1 MQQDRDDGPAAGL
14 GHRLRRS
21 VESKAQNDA
30 NITTEGIDHFFVF
43 GGYEGFNNVFGTAEA
58 GEQAIGT
65 KVTKAADS
73 WTYSPVRYWVE
84 DKTYDFAAYSP
95 DLTDVATVAADAA
108 NKAISFT
115 NFVSDKDHQHDLIYA
130 HASNARQVQF
140 SFSHAL
146 SMIRFT
152 FKSAFGKNTTLHIK
166 DFKFYGMS
174 LQGNYSFQTDEMDWD
189 GHTNSAIESTA
200 FTNSDLEISGTEE
213 EATDDYLVIPQ
224 SVSAQAMTVSFTA
237 EIWTNGA
244 EAATKSKPIS
254 VQLQPL
260 ENGWTAGQC
269 YNYTVTIDGENLEMK
284 PIEFGDPT
292 VTEWPDEPID
302 IPVEIPM

>member
-1 MQQDRDDGPAAGL
+1 MKKSFLLLAGAAAVLASCSKTETTDRPQGSAIGFAGAWI
-14 GHRLRRS
+14 GHA

-130 HASNARQVQF
+130 HVSNKRYSSPSA
-140 SFSHAL
+140 
-146 SMIRFT
+146 MRF
-152 FKSAFGKNTTLHIK
+152 
-166 DFKFYGMS
+166 
-174 LQGNYSFQTDEMDWD
+174 
-189 GHTNSAIESTA
+189 
-200 FTNSDLEISGTEE
+200 
-213 EATDDYLVIPQ
+213 P
-224 SVSAQAMTVSFTA
+224 
-237 EIWTNGA
+237 
-244 EAATKSKPIS
+244 
-254 VQLQPL
+254 
-260 ENGWTAGQC
+260 
-269 YNYTVTIDGENLEMK
+269 
-284 PIEFGDPT
+284 
-292 VTEWPDEPID
+292 
-302 IPVEIPM
+302 